1 LSKEYDKL
9 RKENEVQR
17 AQIAH
22 LKRVNTEQQLALES
36 LQSHIEV
43 MQEQII
49 LLRKALF
56 SPRRER
62 FIPSPDQKL
71 LFESESIEGDETS
84 ENEGATDE
92 EEPDDESSSKRKKR
106 WKKRKRFEFP
116 QCLPVQRIE
125 HPLLPEELDCPCGCG
140 GQRMVISEQI
150 SRQIEYVESSAY
162 IAEHVRFTYGC
173 PVSRDG
179 QQIVTSE
186 KPPSINE
193 KGIFGASTLAWLAH
207 AKFER
212 HLPLYRLQEELRS
225 TTTMWFNRSVLS
237 SAVVRTGERLLPVW
251 DLIRTQVLDSFYVRA
266 DETTARVLRP
276 GTGATKLVYL
286 WVYVGDQQ
294 HPYQLFDYRLDRSRA
309 GPREILDNFQGGL
322 LTDGYSVYTSLVQE
336 SGGRLLDLGCW
347 AHARRKFD
355 EACAVSTQPLTHEA
369 LAWIWQLYDI
379 DDRLADANV
388 ETRQQVRMRE
398 SVPILDRLH
407 DRLNEVQPTVRPS
420 TKLAEAIGY
429 LLNRWGAMTRFA
441 TDGRYAIDINTAE
454 RAIRPSVIGRK
465 NYQFFGSDTG
475 GRAACVWYTLIQSAR
490 ANHVHV
496 TPYLNDVLVRL
507 PQIVPE
513 YLRVGDAETPFDSLS
528 EDQREQLSE
537 LLPDRWL
544 KEHPEHRSED
554 RQREL
559 DQANQ
564 RRRQRRA
571 LRRRPVKV

>member
-1 LSKEYDKL
+1 MESDKL
-9 RKENEVQR
+9 RKEIEVQR
-17 AQIAH
+17 AEIAH
-22 LKRVNTEQQLALES
+22 LKRVNSEQQATLES
-36 LQSHIEV
+36 LQNHIEV
-43 MQEQII
+43 MQEQIT

-71 LFESESIEGDETS
+71 LFDPESIEGNEISEDDE
-84 ENEGATDE
+84 ATDE

-106 WKKRKRFEFP
+106 RKKRKRFEFP
-116 QCLPVQRIE
+116 ECLPVQRFE
-125 HPLLPEELDCPCGCG
+125 HPLPPEELDCPCGCG
-140 GQRMVISEQI
+140 GKRTVISEQI
-150 SRQIEYVESSAY
+150 SRQLEYVESSAY

-186 KPPSINE
+186 KPPNINE

-237 SAVVRTGERLLPVW
+237 NAVVRTGERLLPVW

-276 GTGATKLVYL
+276 WAGATKLVYL
-286 WVYVGDQQ
+286 WAYVGDDQ

-309 GPREILDNFQGGL
+309 GPREILDDFQGGL
-322 LTDGYSVYTSLVQE
+322 LTDGYSVYTSLVKE
-336 SGGRLLDLGCW
+336 SDGRLLDLGCW

-355 EACAVSTQPLTHEA
+355 EACAVSTQPLAHEA

-379 DDRLADANV
+379 EDRLADADV
-388 ETRQQVRMRE
+388 ETRRQVRMRE
-398 SVPILDRLH
+398 SVPILALLH
-407 DRLNEVQPTVRPS
+407 DRLTEVQPTVRPS

-429 LLNRWGAMTRFA
+429 LLNRWNAMTRFA
-441 TDGRYAIDINTAE
+441 TDGRYAIDNNMAE
-454 RAIRPSVIGRK
+454 RVIRPSVIGRK
-465 NYQFFGSDTG
+465 NYQFFGSDAG

-490 ANHVHV
+490 SNHVHV

-513 YLRVGDAETPFDSLS
+513 YLRVGDAQTPFESLS
-528 EDQREQLSE
+528 RDQREQLSE

-544 KEHPEHRSED
+544 KVHPEHRSED

-571 LRRRPVKV
+571 SRRRLVKI